1 MGKLPS
7 DIQSL
12 MIKRSDFPAGF
23 TWGVATSSFQ
33 IEGAGQQDGR
43 GPSIWD
49 TFCDEPGRIADQ
61 SNGLVACDH
70 YNRLEADLDLI
81 ASLGVTAYRFSV
93 AWPRVQPLG
102 HGPWNEAGFA
112 FYERL
117 VDGLAQRGIEA
128 YLTLYHWDLP
138 QALQE
143 QGGWNNR
150 EICQHFCNY
159 ACEVVRRLGDR
170 VHTIATHNEPWVV
183 SILGHETGIFAPGLQ
198 DRKVAYQVGHHLLVS
213 HGMAV
218 RAMREMGF
226 CKPIGIVLNQSPIY
240 PATDAPEDV
249 AKARLDDGI
258 VVRWYMDPLFKGAYP
273 ADVLAWLAPM
283 GLHPPQDVRERFL
296 AACAAA
302 DETAAR
308 ALLAQQPGLLASLQA
323 QDLALLPEQA
333 QRGALGSVRLM
344 LALGWPVA
352 VPGPWQ
358 ASALNQAAF
367 RGDAAMVALL
377 LQHGARWSERNGY
390 GGTALGSCLHAGC
403 NEPVAGG
410 DYAQVLRLLLAD
422 GAPLTEAEEDEL
434 PQAMAAVLAELRGVA

>member
-49 TFCDEPGRIADQ
+49 TFCEEPDRIADQ

-102 HGPWNEAGFA
+102 YGPWNEAGFA

-117 VDGLAQRGIEA
+117 VDGLQQRGIEA

-183 SILGHETGIFAPGLQ
+183 SILGHETGIFAPGLK

-226 CKPIGIVLNQSPIY
+226 RKPIGIVLNQSPIY
-240 PATDAPEDV
+240 PASDAPEDV

-258 VVRWYMDPLFKGAYP
+258 VVRWYMNPLFKGAYP
-273 ADVLAWLAPM
+273 ADVLAWLGDDAPVVQAGDMDLIAQPLDFM
-283 GLHPPQDVRERFL
+283 GVNYYTRNFS
-296 AACAAA
+296 CASQ
-302 DETAAR
+302 T
-308 ALLAQQPGLLASLQA
+308 
-323 QDLALLPEQA
+323 
-333 QRGALGSVRLM
+333 
-344 LALGWPVA
+344 W
-352 VPGPWQ
+352 
-358 ASALNQAAF
+358 
-367 RGDAAMVALL
+367 DAAKP
-377 LQHGARWSERNGY
+377 GN
-390 GGTALGSCLHAGC
+390 
-403 NEPVAGG
+403 
-410 DYAQVLRLLLAD
+410 
-422 GAPLTEAEEDEL
+422 PLTEMGWEIYPPGLTEL
-434 PQAMAAVLAELRGVA
+434 LCRLHKDYPLPAVYITENGGAFKDPVVDGRIDDRDRRAYLHDHMQATLHARQQGVDVRGYFVWSLMDNFEWASGYQKRFGIVHVDYATQHRTLKQSALWYQSLLKG